1 VENVNKFG
9 GIYFPLIISISTTL
23 LNVLMIFQTIISR
36 KNYDIFSNVFVIII
50 VIFLYL
56 INYNAIRMKNERKV
70 RLEYY
75 GILALFAV
83 SLMRFVNR
91 FTILPFY
98 INMTSVILFV
108 GFGIFAIIIAVIRIM
123 RR

>member
-1 VENVNKFG
+1 MNKFEK
-9 GIYFPLIISISTTL
+9 IYFPLIILISTTL
-23 LNVLMIFQTIISR
+23 LNVLMILQTIISK
-36 KNYDIFSNVFVIII
+36 KNYDIFSNVFVIIV
-50 VIFLYL
+50 VIFLYQ
-56 INYNAIRMKNERKV
+56 INCIAIRMKKERQV

-98 INMTSVILFV
+98 INITSIILFV
-108 GFGIFAIIIAVIRIM
+108 GFETFALMIAVIRIIK
-123 RR
+123 R

>member
-1 VENVNKFG
+1 VNKFG

-98 INMTSVILFV
+98 INMTSVILFI

>member
-1 VENVNKFG
+1 MNKFEK
-9 GIYFPLIISISTTL
+9 IYFPLIISISTTL
-23 LNVLMIFQTIISR
+23 LNVLMILQTIISK

-50 VIFLYL
+50 VIFLYQ
-56 INYNAIRMKNERKV
+56 INCIAIRMKKERQV

-75 GILALFAV
+75 GIFALFAV

-98 INMTSVILFV
+98 INMTSIILFV
-108 GFGIFAIIIAVIRIM
+108 GFGIFAIIIAVIRITK
-123 RR
+123 RL